1 MEEKEK
7 FEKIKDACLT
17 KGMEL
22 LLNDI
27 KENRKW
33 SDTIKV
39 APLLHESGNVLSS
52 QTDQMLKQLGYVAAL
67 EWIIGTIEWYQSN
80 EYQEDDS
87 ADV

>member
-1 MEEKEK
+1 MEEKK
-7 FEKIKDACLT
+7 IFEEIKDACLS

-27 KENRKW
+27 KEHKKA

-39 APLLHESGNVLSS
+39 APLLHNNGNVLSS

-67 EWIIGTIEWYQSN
+67 EWMIGIIEWYQSN